1 MNRNTVHF
9 VGDITGDIH
18 YSNINRDGRLIP
30 LLRLFMVIQGASP
43 QPNPPPIRLVFYGRR
58 AQIIEAFVMKG
69 TRLYFQGHVQTRT
82 LRNNNTVTEF
92 VGEFADAMRY
102 ANFERGYA
110 RIAELRKQDASL
122 ADEYGSK
129 EDYDLFIEGLDKKD
143 DRVEARFLPEPG
155 PAMMDAN

>member
-18 YSNINRDGRLIP
+18 YSNINRDGRVIP
-30 LLRLFMVIQGASP
+30 LLRLFMVIQGSSL
-43 QPNPPPIRLVFYGRR
+43 QPNTPPIRLVFYGRR

-82 LRNNNTVTEF
+82 LRNNNVVTEF
-92 VGEFADAMRY
+92 VGEFAEAMRY

-110 RIAELRKQDASL
+110 RIAELRKQGGSL
-122 ADEYGSK
+122 ADEYGSR
-129 EDYDLFIEGLDKKD
+129 EEYDFFIEGLEKKD
-143 DRVEARFLPEPG
+143 DHNELKFLPEPRLSTV
-155 PAMMDAN
+155 DAE

>member
-30 LLRLFMVIQGASP
+30 LLRLFMVIQGSSP

-110 RIAELRKQDASL
+110 RIAELKKQDSSL

-129 EDYDLFIEGLDKKD
+129 EEYDLFIEGLEKKED
-143 DRVEARFLPEPG
+143 SDNARFHPEQRIVT
-155 PAMMDAN
+155 MDAA